1 MFLLSFSLGV
11 ALYLFANCFH
21 SNYSALPLL
30 RATEIIKYDYMPVY
44 NIRPTHG
51 QISPF

>member
-11 ALYLFANCFH
+11 ALYLFAKGFH

-30 RATEIIKYDYMPVY
+30 SATKIIKYGYMVY

-51 QISPF
+51 QILL